1 MKNVTT
7 RTGHYQIRLP
17 FREEEEEA
25 SSSQNGFQIVVMS
38 CQRSRG
44 RTAPHTKDLDLKSDN
59 LPLDKALG
67 IHWDVERDT
76 IDFVFSERDS

>member
-1 MKNVTT
+1 MKNVAT

-38 CQRSRG
+38 CQRSSG

-59 LPLDKALG
+59 LPLDKTLG